1 MSTIVVVKK
10 NNQIVI
16 GADTMTKFGSAK
28 QSSEYIANHS
38 KIVKAGKNYIAY
50 VGEASL
56 GLVLTSYFNGKIDS
70 LKLESPQDIFEE
82 ARLLHTALKEDYFV
96 NPEEDEDDPFES
108 SQLEVLI
115 ANKSG
120 IYGLYELRSVDEFT
134 KFYSF
139 GTGFRFALGAM
150 RALYNSNA
158 TAEEIAKAGLE
169 AAADFDDST
178 GAPFELHAISI
189 D

>member
-10 NNQIVI
+10 NNEIVI

-28 QSSEYIANHS
+28 QSSEYIKNHS
-38 KIVKAGKNYIAY
+38 KIIRAGNNYIAC

-56 GLVLTSYFNGKIDS
+56 GLVLTSYFNGKKES
-70 LKLESPQDIFEE
+70 LRLDSPQEIFEE
-82 ARLLHTALKEDYFV
+82 ARKLHIALKEDYFV
-96 NPEEDEDDPFES
+96 NPHEDDDDAFES

-120 IYGLYELRSVDEFT
+120 IYGLYELRSVDEFA
-134 KFYSF
+134 KFYSL
-139 GTGFRFALGAM
+139 GTGFRYALGAM
-150 RALYNSNA
+150 RALYNSDA

-178 GAPFELHAISI
+178 GAPFELHTIRN